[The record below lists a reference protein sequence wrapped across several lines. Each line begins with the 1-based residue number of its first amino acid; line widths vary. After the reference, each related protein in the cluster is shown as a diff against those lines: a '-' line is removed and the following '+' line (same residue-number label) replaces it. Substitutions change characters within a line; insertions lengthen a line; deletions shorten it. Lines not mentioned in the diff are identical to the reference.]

1 MKNFKILIALLFICT
16 STDIFAQTGNS
27 TEARG
32 GSVYSSIGVGFP
44 IDNTSSGL
52 LSQGIIGLTNINR
65 ETSSL
70 ANPGLWAETFYTQ
83 AGTGLQLTRS
93 NVESLTSAGTNVNLE
108 TGYIHLLL
116 PVKPGKIGL
125 SVGLYPVTRA
135 NYRSVNANS
144 FMNTPTNEIEYTNE
158 VQSFGGMN
166 KFEIG
171 IGFKVGENFS
181 FGYAP
186 SVAFLTLKNSEALDF
201 NVLGYLDHSQETD
214 YSGAAFAQR
223 FGFTGTFTN
232 LFSDEDRF
240 SIGGS
245 INLPYT
251 LEVSKDFT
259 SIKNVEGFDQEVKLN
274 EGVDE
279 KGDITMPFE
288 ATFGVGY
295 APSIITNFSIEGQI
309 QNWSGFENE
318 LDRSSELLMNDRF
331 KIGFGGQYHPYRQN
345 LDTFLSGFKYS
356 AGLSY
361 DSGHLSISGEDIQT
375 LWLNTGIGIPSKV
388 ASFIDISVQYGLRG
402 TTTNNLFEERIWAFG
417 FSVNL
422 TELMFVRPKLR

>member
-1 MKNFKILIALLFICT
+1 
-16 STDIFAQTGNS
+16 
-27 TEARG
+27 
-32 GSVYSSIGVGFP
+32 
-44 IDNTSSGL
+44 
-52 LSQGIIGLTNINR
+52 
-65 ETSSL
+65 
-70 ANPGLWAETFYTQ
+70 FYTQ

>member
-1 MKNFKILIALLFICT
+1 MKNFKIIIVALFTFI
-16 STDIFAQTGNS
+16 STNVVAQTGNS

-52 LSQGIIGLTNINR
+52 LSQGILGLTNVNR

-93 NVESLTSAGTNVNLE
+93 NVENLSSSGTNVNLE
-108 TGYIHLLL
+108 TGYLHLLL
-116 PVKPGKIGL
+116 PVKPGKIGV

-135 NYRSVNANS
+135 NYRSVNSNS
-144 FMNTPTNEIEYTNE
+144 FMNSPTNEIEYTNE
-158 VQSFGGMN
+158 VQSFGGIN
-166 KFEIG
+166 KFEVG
-171 IGFKVGENFS
+171 IGFKIGENLA

-201 NVLGYLDHSQETD
+201 NVVGYLDHSQETD

-223 FGFTGTFTN
+223 FGFTGTFSN
-232 LFSDEDRF
+232 LLSEDDRF

-245 INLPYT
+245 LNLPYT

-274 EGVDE
+274 EGADE

-288 ATFGVGY
+288 ASFGIGY
-295 APSIITNFSIEGQI
+295 APSTITNFSIEGQI

-318 LDRSSELLMNDRF
+318 LDRASELLMKDRL

-345 LDTFLSGFKYS
+345 LDTFFSGFKYS

-361 DSGHLSISGEDIQT
+361 DSGHLNFGGQEIQT
-375 LWLNTGIGIPSKV
+375 IWFNTGIGIPSKV
-388 ASFIDISVQYGLRG
+388 ASFIDISVQYGIRG
-402 TTTNNLFEERIWAFG
+402 TTDALLFEEKIWAFG
-417 FSVNL
+417 VSVNL

>member
-1 MKNFKILIALLFICT
+1 MKNFKILIPLLFISI
-16 STDIFAQTGNS
+16 STDILAQTGNS

-44 IDNTSSGL
+44 VDNTSSGL
-52 LSQGIIGLTNINR
+52 LSQGIIGLTNVNR

-259 SIKNVEGFDQEVKLN
+259 SIKNVEALIK
-274 EGVDE
+274 
-279 KGDITMPFE
+279 K
-288 ATFGVGY
+288 
-295 APSIITNFSIEGQI
+295 
-309 QNWSGFENE
+309 
-318 LDRSSELLMNDRF
+318 
-331 KIGFGGQYHPYRQN
+331 
-345 LDTFLSGFKYS
+345 
-356 AGLSY
+356 
-361 DSGHLSISGEDIQT
+361 
-375 LWLNTGIGIPSKV
+375 
-388 ASFIDISVQYGLRG
+388 
-402 TTTNNLFEERIWAFG
+402 
-417 FSVNL
+417 
-422 TELMFVRPKLR
+422 